1 MQHELEERDGEMG
14 SCREMVEG
22 DGEGVL
28 RKDMEED
35 IRVKTHTEELG
46 GQMSRERDHWWR
58 SYPPEKHKTETEV
71 VLSKANTNR
80 RPESREKEEVRET
93 TCPN

>member
-1 MQHELEERDGEMG
+1 MQGDGG
-14 SCREMVEG
+14 EG

-58 SYPPEKHKTETEV
+58 SYPQRNIKQKQKLCFPRQIQTEGQRV
-71 VLSKANTNR
+71 GR
-80 RPESREKEEVRET
+80 RKK
-93 TCPN
+93 